1 MLSIRDYA
9 KQRGI
14 SYEAARKSVVKYAK
28 ELDKHIIKNGKKQFL
43 DSEGVEILD
52 QHRAPK
58 DESIVYEEKKGPTTD
73 ELYQTIIQLQ
83 QEISRLKDE
92 VALGIAAKT
101 KVELLEANREA
112 EKAEKKALEEKNNQ
126 LENKVVL
133 LENEVK
139 SFVPTFFGRYKKV
152 KV

>member
-1 MLSIRDYA
+1 MKSLREYA
-9 KQRGI
+9 SMRGI
-14 SYEAARKSVVKYAK
+14 SYEAARKTVVKYAK
-28 ELDKHIIKNGKKQFL
+28 ELEPHITKHGKKQFI
-43 DSEGVEILD
+43 DDEGIAILD
-52 QHRAPK
+52 EHR
-58 DESIVYEEKKGPTTD
+58 SIKGDIVTDGKKGPTTD

-126 LENKVVL
+126 LENKVFL

-152 KV
+152 KA